1 MMSGSSSPMPEQVV
15 TTHVV
20 GIDIGME
27 SCTMSCLTMDKRQ
40 VIKPTPFANTLEGF
54 DWLFERLKGLGVA
67 PKEMLVG
74 LEATSR
80 YGENLLQALLKHGYQ
95 VCLLHPAQMHAFA
108 QQRGLRAKTDQL
120 DATTIARALLSGE
133 ARFGYVRSRA
143 GGDLPRTDA
152 VTKATRA
159 DDVVR
164 YKNEIHA
171 LLVVLFPEFT
181 QVFADPTRPTALA
194 VLKRYP
200 SAQAIAQTE
209 VETLGKFLR
218 ELAPRH
224 YGRPTAQELVGL
236 AKASISSG
244 MAVAARSSSLR
255 ILCDQ
260 LEHTQKNLEQLQ
272 REIDQL
278 LNQDPKAK
286 GMLGV
291 PEFGPT
297 TVAVLRAELGDLA
310 RFTRIDQVVAYVG
323 LDRARSNRA
332 ANGKGRPSCPSTAAA
347 ECAASCT
354 WRRYEAFTC
363 KHPPLGLT
371 TSAWWLGA

>member
-1 MMSGSSSPMPEQVV
+1 MPEPVE

-27 SCTMSCLTMDKRQ
+27 SCTMSCLTLDKRQ
-40 VIKPTPFANTLEGF
+40 VIKATPFANTLQGF
-54 DWLFERLKGLGVA
+54 EWLFERLEGLGVA
-67 PKEMLVG
+67 PKQMLVG

-80 YGENLLQALLKHGYQ
+80 YGENLLQALLKRGYQ

-120 DATTIARALLSGE
+120 DAVTIARALLSGE
-133 ARFGYVRSRA
+133 ARFGYV
-143 GGDLPRTDA
+143 PNEQ
-152 VTKATRA
+152 VATYRELMRLQKQLS

-181 QVFADPTRPTALA
+181 QVFVDPTRPTALA

-209 VETLGKFLR
+209 VETLGKFLH

-224 YGRPTAQELVGL
+224 YGRSTAQALVRL

-244 MAVAARSSSLR
+244 VALAACSSSLR
-255 ILCDQ
+255 LLSDQ
-260 LEHTQKNLEQLQ
+260 LEHSQTNLSQLQ
-272 REIDQL
+272 HEVD
-278 LNQDPKAK
+278 
-286 GMLGV
+286 
-291 PEFGPT
+291 
-297 TVAVLRAELGDLA
+297 
-310 RFTRIDQVVAYVG
+310 
-323 LDRARSNRA
+323 
-332 ANGKGRPSCPSTAAA
+332 
-347 ECAASCT
+347 
-354 WRRYEAFTC
+354 
-363 KHPPLGLT
+363 
-371 TSAWWLGA
+371 